1 MKPGDR
7 QYGAGEKESALAILD
22 QEGGNFQKASRI
34 VKVSAMTLKRWNDAR
49 SPDKVEK
56 ARLVERENFIKQ
68 AWETISQCVEE
79 LKKKVPDASAK
90 ELAVIIGI
98 LFDKVAKI
106 ETASAGLT
114 IEQIER
120 LEIKGLSDSDLEYLI
135 QKRQTDL
142 AIKASD

>member
-7 QYGAGEKESALAILD
+7 HYGTKEKESALAILD
-22 QEGGNFQKASRI
+22 QEGGNFQRASRA
-34 VKVSAMTLKRWNDAR
+34 VNVSAMTLRRWNDAR
-49 SPDKVEK
+49 TPDKVEK

-68 AWETISQCVEE
+68 AWDTINKCVEE
-79 LKKKVPDASAK
+79 LKKKIPDASAK

-106 ETASAGLT
+106 ETASVGLT

-120 LEIKGLSDSDLEYLI
+120 LEIKGLSDSDLEHLI
-135 QKRQTDL
+135 QKRQADL
-142 AIKASD
+142 H

>member
-7 QYGAGEKESALAILD
+7 QYGTKEKESALAILD
-22 QEGGNFQKASRI
+22 QEGGNVQRASR
-34 VKVSAMTLKRWNDAR
+34 VAKVSAMTLKRWSEAR
-49 SPDKVEK
+49 SPDKAEK
-56 ARLVERENFIKQ
+56 ARLVERENFIKE
-68 AWETISQCVEE
+68 AWTTINECIKE
-79 LKKKVPDASAK
+79 LKKKVPNASAK

-120 LEIKGLSDSDLEYLI
+120 LEIKGLSDADLEHLI
-135 QKRQTDL
+135 QKRQADL
-142 AIKASD
+142 H